1 MSIVVKIRLFMN
13 TPRVVMDNTKVCAI
27 GGAPVSVGIFFEPQY
42 ETSRMTVT
50 DISETSK
57 NLEW

>member
-1 MSIVVKIRLFMN
+1 MN
-13 TPRVVMDNTKVCAI
+13 IPRVVMDNTKVFAI
-27 GGAPVSVGIFFEPQY
+27 GGAPVSVRIFFEPRY
-42 ETSRMTVT
+42 ETSRMAVT